1 MVKVGDVELD
11 LDEHRLMVRGIPVQL
26 PRKEFVILRQLM
38 ENAGR
43 IVTRRELLDN
53 TWGPDQTGQA
63 RHYLPSYIRRIR
75 RRIESDPR
83 RPTPIRTV
91 RNVGYIFLLPQQR

>member
-1 MVKVGDVELD
+1 MVKIGDVELD
-11 LDEHRLMVRGIPVQL
+11 LDQHRLVVRGIPVQL

-63 RHYLPSYIRRIR
+63 RHYLPTYIRRIR

-83 RPTPIRTV
+83 RPTPIQTV
-91 RNVGYIFLLPQQR
+91 RNVGYIFLFPQQR

>member
-1 MVKVGDVELD
+1 VELD
-11 LDEHRLMVRGIPVQL
+11 LDAHRLAVRGIPVQL

-63 RHYLPSYIRRIR
+63 RHYLPTYIRRIR

-83 RPTPIRTV
+83 RPTPIQTV
-91 RNVGYIFLLPQQR
+91 RNVGYIFLFPQQR